1 MGTIGDNT
9 ARQIEE
15 VLMSDEPFEVM
26 EFLMKE
32 EKKALN
38 RVLAYK

>member
-1 MGTIGDNT
+1 MQHMGTIGEHN

-26 EFLMKE
+26 EFLM
-32 EKKALN
+32 
-38 RVLAYK
+38 